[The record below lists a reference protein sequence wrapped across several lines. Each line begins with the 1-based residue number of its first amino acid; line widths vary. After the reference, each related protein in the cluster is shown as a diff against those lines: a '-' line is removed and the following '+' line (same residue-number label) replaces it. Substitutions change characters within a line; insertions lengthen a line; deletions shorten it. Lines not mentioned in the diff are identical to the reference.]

1 MVRVS
6 TKEEAIKH
14 MWEIV
19 EIECKDCKKVFS
31 RKVRSDRPRTYS
43 VFLCPKCSRVKTCL
57 KKFGHSTNLIVHA
70 NPKKAWDEKHD
81 EIMAKVRETSI
92 RKYGT
97 ESPSQSKEVQAKMLA
112 AKRKNNSFEKQ
123 KESAKRTKLERYG
136 DENFHNVEKFK
147 ETIRNYKSNFE
158 KENNC
163 VAIPA
168 LVETYGMGFKSLN
181 LPKMYDE
188 KGNAY
193 ISNEYLQTIIDYASQ
208 NHRVS
213 TSKGEKELYEYIK
226 SIYAGEVKS
235 NVRKLVGGFELDIY
249 LPKLKIAFEYNGIY
263 FHSSSMKDK
272 YYHQDKTKACY
283 NAGIRLAHILEPEW
297 QENKEE
303 VKDKV
308 KRLLFTNESFND
320 GFFPSTNLKVI
331 LSEPRKHKI
340 WRWEYYDTGV
350 EQESNS
356 ERC

>member
-1 MVRVS
+1 MIRVS
-6 TKEEAIKH
+6 TKEEAIKY
-14 MWEIV
+14 MWKIV
-19 EIECKDCKKVFS
+19 EVECEECKIVFS

-57 KKFGHSTNLIVHA
+57 KKFGYSTNLIVHA
-70 NPKKAWDEKHD
+70 NPKKAWAEKHD
-81 EIMAKVRETSI
+81 EILAKIKETSFK
-92 RKYGT
+92 RYGV
-97 ESPSQSKEVQAKMLA
+97 ESSSQSKEVQAKMLA
-112 AKRKNNSFEKQ
+112 TKLKNNSFEKQ
-123 KESAKRTKLERYG
+123 KESSKRTKLKRYG
-136 DENFHNVEKFK
+136 DENYHNIEKFK

-163 VAIPA
+163 SAFQKLLEI
-168 LVETYGMGFKSLN
+168 YGQGFKSLN

-213 TSKGEKELYEYIK
+213 TSKGEKELYKYIK
-226 SIYAGEVKS
+226 SIYSGEVKS

-249 LPKLKIAFEYNGIY
+249 LPELKIAFEYNGIY
-263 FHSSSMKDK
+263 FHSSDKKDK
-272 YYHQDKTKACY
+272 YYHKNKTEACY
-283 NAGIRLAHILEPEW
+283 KTGIRLAHILEPEW

-308 KRLLFTNESFND
+308 RKLLFTNESFND
-320 GFFPSTNLKVI
+320 GFFPSTNLRVV

-350 EQESNS
+350 EQENSS
-356 ERC
+356 ERY

>member
-57 KKFGHSTNLIVHA
+57 KKFGHSTNLIVHS

-81 EIMAKVRETSI
+81 EILAKIKETSLK
-92 RKYGT
+92 RYGV
-97 ESPSQSKEVQAKMLA
+97 ESSSHSKEVQAKMLA
-112 AKRKNNSFEKQ
+112 TKRKNKSFEKQ
-123 KESAKRTKLERYG
+123 KESSKRTKLERYG

-163 VAIPA
+163 SAIPT
-168 LVETYGMGFKSLN
+168 LVGTYGMGFKSLN

-226 SIYAGEVKS
+226 SIYSGEVKP
-235 NVRKLVGGFELDIY
+235 NVRKLVSGFELDIY

-320 GFFPSTNLKVI
+320 GFFPSTNLNVI
-331 LSEPRKHKI
+331 LSEPRKHNI

-350 EQESNS
+350 EQENNS
-356 ERC
+356 ERY

>member
-6 TKEEAIKH
+6 TKEEAIKY
-14 MWEIV
+14 MWKMV
-19 EIECKDCKKVFS
+19 EIECEECKKVFS

-70 NPKKAWDEKHD
+70 NQKKTWAEKHD
-81 EIMAKVRETSI
+81 EIVAKVKETSLK
-92 RKYGT
+92 RYGT
-97 ESPSQSKEVQAKMLA
+97 ESPSQSKEIQAKMLA
-112 AKRKNNSFEKQ
+112 TKLKNNSFEKQ
-123 KESAKRTKLERYG
+123 KESTRRTKFERYG
-136 DENFHNVEKFK
+136 DENYHNVEKFK
-147 ETIRNYKSNFE
+147 ETIKNYKSSFE

-163 VAIPA
+163 SAFQR
-168 LVETYGMGFKSLN
+168 LLETYGQGFKSLS

-213 TSKGEKELYEYIK
+213 TSKGEKELYRYIK
-226 SIYAGEVKS
+226 SIYSGEVKT

-249 LPKLKIAFEYNGIY
+249 LPSLKIAFEYNGIY
-263 FHSSSMKDK
+263 FHSSNKKDK

-283 NAGIRLAHILEPEW
+283 NAGIRLAHILETEW
-297 QENKEE
+297 QDNKDG

-320 GFFPSTNLKVI
+320 GFFPSTNLKVV
-331 LSEPRKHKI
+331 LSEPRKHSA

-350 EQESNS
+350 EEIEKN
-356 ERC
+356 

>member
-6 TKEEAIKH
+6 TKEEAIKY
-14 MWEIV
+14 MWKMV
-19 EIECKDCKKVFS
+19 EIECVECKKVFS

-57 KKFGHSTNLIVHA
+57 EKFGHSTNLIVHS
-70 NPKKAWDEKHD
+70 NPKKVWADKHD
-81 EIMAKVRETSI
+81 EILAKIKETTFK
-92 RKYGT
+92 RYGT
-97 ESPSQSKEVQAKMLA
+97 ESPLKNKEISAKALA
-112 AKRKNNSFEKQ
+112 TKLRNNSFEKQ
-123 KESAKRTKLERYG
+123 KESSKRTKLKRYG
-136 DENFHNVEKFK
+136 DENYHNIEKFK

-163 VAIPA
+163 SAFQG
-168 LVETYGMGFKSLN
+168 LVETYGQGFKSLN

-193 ISNEYLQTIIDYASQ
+193 ISNEYLQTIIDYASK

-213 TSKGEKELYEYIK
+213 TSKGEKELYKYIK
-226 SIYAGEVKS
+226 SIYIGEIKS

-249 LPKLKIAFEYNGIY
+249 LPELKVAFEYNGIY
-263 FHSSSMKDK
+263 FHSSNKKDK

-297 QENKEE
+297 QENREM

-350 EQESNS
+350 EEVEES
-356 ERC
+356 